1 MNPADPHHE
10 HPPAAADARDA
21 ALDHNLR
28 RIGPTLRVP
37 DAPADGS
44 AWRGVGRPGVRTH
57 AAGRARPAPARRI
70 WAALSGVAAVVAAG
84 AAILFTT
91 TRGSAVQ
98 AGTILESLRRA
109 QPEGLRITLTALCAN
124 GASMDGTMHVRF
136 DRALDIRGL
145 VEGDPS
151 AEPRVAQ
158 AAGRLR
164 VRTNEASAIPGVAFD
179 LDGALTGP
187 ESWIHARANGAAM
200 DALPDGATAHPM
212 ATVIGAMLRG
222 GVLLDLGAGA
232 PARLAHALGLHAA
245 RGAGAGPSPTPS
257 APVLQG
263 TLPPAIRRLLTGEA
277 GQAELDEVVRLLREG
292 DGSARRGPATK
303 ATIELSPTGHY
314 VLSAVLRG
322 PDRRASDDAVTGPL
336 MRIAYLPGRGVPWVE
351 FDLAG
356 MEDGL
361 NGLVRV
367 EFTSDPFDP
376 ALMDRSRVVVPGRTA
391 VITEEVIR
399 PWLTSP

>member
-1 MNPADPHHE
+1 MNREQHHPEPA
-10 HPPAAADARDA
+10 PPAPDPRDA
-21 ALDHNLR
+21 ALDQNLR

-44 AWRGVGRPGVRTH
+44 AWRGVGRTHARTH
-57 AAGRARPAPARRI
+57 AAGRSRPAPGRRV
-70 WAALSGVAAVVAAG
+70 WAALSGLAAVVAAG

-124 GASMDGTMHVRF
+124 GANMDGSMHVRF

-179 LDGALTGP
+179 LDGVLTGP

-232 PARLAHALGLHAA
+232 PARLAQALGMHAA
-245 RGAGAGPSPTPS
+245 RGARSGPSPTS
-257 APVLQG
+257 GAPVLQE

-277 GQAELDEVVRLLREG
+277 GQAELDEVLRLLREG
-292 DGSARRGPATK
+292 DGSSKRGPATS

-322 PDRRASDDAVTGPL
+322 PDRRASDDAATGPL

-361 NGLVRV
+361 NGLIRV

-391 VITEEVIR
+391 VISEEAIR
-399 PWLTSP
+399 PWLSAP